1 MWIKQNL
8 NREQILYVDNVVHAR
23 NRQVSGQQLQPKV
36 VIERFERTTSDISQ
50 EQLYLVAHGMK
61 LLGEK
66 YESTAGQWS

>member
-23 NRQVSGQQLQPKV
+23 NRQVSGQQLQPEV
-36 VIERFERTTSDISQ
+36 VLERFERRTSDISQ

-61 LLGEK
+61 LLEEK
-66 YESTAGQWS
+66 NESTAGQ